1 MPRIT
6 LRHNKNKDVSFIH
19 IMNLLVGHRIMTL
32 EEAHS
37 FYKRFKLGEDVVFEI
52 PEDVASQF
60 RIDLDCLNCKHE

>member
-1 MPRIT
+1 
-6 LRHNKNKDVSFIH
+6 
-19 IMNLLVGHRIMTL
+19 MNLLVGHRIMTL